1 MDYANFFR
9 TLYDSNYWGVG
20 KIIGAAEGMSDEEY
34 GAANNYSHNNIRE
47 ILTHTLMAETMYLSR
62 LTGRPLPDASSPDAI
77 SEANLPSVEALKA
90 RWARHDET
98 MRAYVDKL
106 DDGELDRIASWV
118 RRDGVSV
125 SMPVWQVLT
134 QIHEHG
140 LQHRAEAAEALT
152 LVGRSPGNLDF
163 IVYIEELGPKP

>member
-1 MDYANFFR
+1 
-9 TLYDSNYWGVG
+9 
-20 KIIGAAEGMSDEEY
+20 
-34 GAANNYSHNNIRE
+34 
-47 ILTHTLMAETMYLSR
+47 MAETMYLSR

-77 SEANLPSVEALKA
+77 SEVNLPSVEALKA
-90 RWARHDET
+90 RWAKHDET

-106 DDGELDRIASWV
+106 DDGELDRVASWV
-118 RRDGVSV
+118 RRDGVNV